1 MCPKWRQNCQYQAVD
16 FIILPPAGFQVRS
29 RQWIGQGWGLRSRLL
44 TGHFLRWL
52 FMNQDLD
59 WALGLD
65 LVFDQVFN
73 LIYFASDL
81 IVLSSISLTSLDTK
95 VAGIR
100 D

>member
-1 MCPKWRQNCQYQAVD
+1 MCPKWPQNCQYRVVD

-29 RQWIGQGWGLRSRLL
+29 RQWIGQGLGLRPRLL

>member
-1 MCPKWRQNCQYQAVD
+1 MCPKWPQNCQYRVVD

-29 RQWIGQGWGLRSRLL
+29 RQWIGQGLELRPRLL